1 MGGLRQRVLLL
12 RFGRTALSTAMF
24 AVLLGCQAP
33 PPRVAVPVSPPTPPA
48 ALPQAD
54 ESNDW
59 HGLLIVPLGSAL
71 KDVPIK
77 LHEVLLFRDEARSG
91 DAVAEAECYGA
102 DAPAAHFFLGRTP
115 DEYLLCFKQ
124 DRLSRIQASLRLPLA
139 QASEVFRAACAG
151 WLQRAA
157 PATPGPDIAAPVTTA
172 SAATAPA
179 TAAPSVGGPSIAG
192 ADIGAAQAACEGR
205 DGAIRYSGRLG
216 KETGEEQTPETELT
230 LSITLDS
237 DHSP

>member
-1 MGGLRQRVLLL
+1 MGGLHQRAP
-12 RFGRTALSTAMF
+12 RPRSGRTALYTML
-24 AVLLGCQAP
+24 AVMLGCQTP
-33 PPRVAVPVSPPTPPA
+33 PPRVAVPVSPAAPPA
-48 ALPQAD
+48 VFPQAD

-59 HGLLIVPLGSAL
+59 HGLLIVPFGSAL

-102 DAPAAHFFLGRTP
+102 DAPAAHFLGRTP
-115 DEYLLCFKQ
+115 DEYLLCFRQ

-157 PATPGPDIAAPVTTA
+157 PATPDIAT
-172 SAATAPA
+172 
-179 TAAPSVGGPSIAG
+179 PSVAG
-192 ADIGAAQAACEGR
+192 ADIGAVQAACEGR

-216 KETGEEQTPETELT
+216 KESDEEQKPEAELT
-230 LSITLDS
+230 LSIILDG
-237 DHSP
+237 DQSP